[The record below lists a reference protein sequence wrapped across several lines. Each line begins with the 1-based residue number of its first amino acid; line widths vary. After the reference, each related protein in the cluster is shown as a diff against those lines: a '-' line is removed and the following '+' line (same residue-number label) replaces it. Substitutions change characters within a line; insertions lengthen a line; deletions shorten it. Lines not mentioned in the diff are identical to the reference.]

1 MYTETRNN
9 FSIRSVILQFL
20 FVALFVFIL
29 IWLFPMKSDMKKAIA
44 SIETTDN
51 NGLSILY
58 DRIFNENLYAMKEAA
73 KDYFTLERLPQKVGD
88 STKITLK
95 QMLDKKII
103 LPFVDKNGKQCD
115 LNASYVLVTKHDEE
129 YVMKV
134 NLKCGKE
141 ENYLIVNMGCYDYCS
156 KTICEKK
163 TTSTKKVVTTTK
175 KKVTVKKYYC
185 KYVNGK
191 YYDNKG
197 KVVSKTAYEK
207 ACVKKTEPK
216 KYYCKIVNGKYYD
229 NTGKIVSKETYIK
242 ACTKPEP
249 VPMKY
254 YCEIVNGKY
263 YDKNGNVVT
272 KEAFVESCMPGP
284 VPTPHYC
291 EIVNGKYYDATGKI
305 VSKEAYELSCEEPE
319 PEYQYLY
326 EYKKVTEGTI
336 KYSNWSE
343 WTTKIIAP
351 TSTLEVQTKEA
362 KVKKLIGYNVTKQ
375 DDLSKPITEV
385 KDAVVAS
392 KTVTSCAA
400 YNVTSTITG
409 YEKKYLGTFK
419 YTTAPQETATY
430 TYRKVGDYSWYC
442 EGNCTAGT
450 VMVYEKYQKIP
461 VTSTSYSCAKTNT
474 ETSVYVAKQRVV
486 TGYEK
491 KQVKTPVYEYFTRI
505 YYRSRTK
512 TKTPG
517 TTTLKWSTYNDTTLL
532 NNGYHY
538 TGNVKLEIIK
548 K

>member
-20 FVALFVFIL
+20 FVALFIFIL

-44 SIETTDN
+44 SIETTEN

-58 DRIFNENLYAMKEAA
+58 DRIFNENLYTMKEAA

-88 STKITLK
+88 STKITLR
-95 QMLDKKII
+95 QMIDKKII

-115 LNASYVLVTKHDEE
+115 LDASYVLVTKYETE
-129 YVMKV
+129 YLMKV

-141 ENYLIVNMGCYDYCS
+141 ENYLLVNMGCYDYCS
-156 KTICEKK
+156 QTICEKK

-175 KKVTVKKYYC
+175 KKQTTTVVAKKYYC
-185 KYVNGK
+185 KVVNGK

-197 KVVSKTAYEK
+197 KIVSKAAYEK
-207 ACVKKTEPK
+207 ACVKKPETK

-229 NTGKIVSKETYIK
+229 NNGKVVDKATYVK
-242 ACTKPEP
+242 ACTKP
-249 VPMKY
+249 
-254 YCEIVNGKY
+254 
-263 YDKNGNVVT
+263 VV
-272 KEAFVESCMPGP
+272 VEK
-284 VPTPHYC
+284 TYYC
-291 EIVNGKYYDATGKI
+291 EIVNGKYYDATGKVVDKI
-305 VSKEAYELSCEEPE
+305 VYEDSCIEKE

-336 KYSNWSE
+336 KYSDWSE
-343 WTTKIIAP
+343 WTTTAITP
-351 TSTLEVQTKEA
+351 SSTREVQTKEA

-385 KDAVVAS
+385 KDVVVGS

-409 YEKKYLGTFK
+409 YEKQYLGTFK

-450 VMVYEKYQKIP
+450 VMVYEKYQKVP
-461 VTSTSYSCAKTNT
+461 VTSTSYSCAKYNT
-474 ETSVYVAKQRVV
+474 EKSVYTAKQRIV

-491 KQVKTPVYEYFTRI
+491 KEVKTPVYDYFTRI

-512 TKTPG
+512 SKTEG
-517 TTTLKWSTYNDTTLL
+517 TVTLKWSTYNDTKLL
-532 NNGYHY
+532 NDGYHY
-538 TGNVKLEIIK
+538 TGNTKLEMISK
-548 K
+548 

>member
-44 SIETTDN
+44 SIDSADN

-115 LNASYVLVTKHDEE
+115 LNASYVLVTKYDEE
-129 YVMKV
+129 YLMKV

-141 ENYLIVNMGCYDYCS
+141 ENYLLVNMGCYDYCS
-156 KTICEKK
+156 QTICEKK
-163 TTSTKKVVTTTK
+163 TTSTKKVTTTK
-175 KKVTVKKYYC
+175 KKTTVVAKKYYC
-185 KYVNGK
+185 KVVSGK

-197 KVVSKTAYEK
+197 KVVTKAAYEK
-207 ACVKKTEPK
+207 ACVKKTETK

-229 NTGKIVSKETYIK
+229 STGKVVTKDSYIK
-242 ACTKPEP
+242 DCTKP
-249 VPMKY
+249 
-254 YCEIVNGKY
+254 
-263 YDKNGNVVT
+263 
-272 KEAFVESCMPGP
+272 AP
-284 VPTPHYC
+284 VPTTYYC
-291 EIVNGKYYDATGKI
+291 EIVNGKYYDATGK
-305 VSKEAYELSCEEPE
+305 VVTKEAYEKSCNEEPE
-319 PEYQYLY
+319 PEYTYLY

-336 KYSNWSE
+336 KYSEWSD
-343 WTTKIIAP
+343 WSTTIVKP
-351 TSTLEVQTKEA
+351 SSTKEVQTKEV

-385 KDAVVAS
+385 KDVVVGS

-409 YEKKYLGTFK
+409 YENKYIGTFK
-419 YTTAPQETATY
+419 YTTAPKETATY

-450 VMVYEKYQKIP
+450 VMVYEKYQKVPI
-461 VTSTSYSCAKTNT
+461 TSTSYSCAKYDT
-474 ETSVYVAKQRVV
+474 EKTVYVAKQRVV

-491 KQVKTPVYEYFTRI
+491 KEVKTPVYDYFTRV

-512 TKTPG
+512 TKTAG
-517 TTTLKWSTYNDTTLL
+517 QTYLKWSTYNDTTLL

-538 TGNVKLEIIK
+538 TGNTKLEIK
-548 K
+548 

>member
-29 IWLFPMKSDMKKAIA
+29 IWLFPMKSDMKKAIS
-44 SIETTDN
+44 SIDNSDN
-51 NGLSILY
+51 NLSILY
-58 DRIFNENLYAMKEAA
+58 DRIFNENLLAMKESA
-73 KDYFTLERLPQKVGD
+73 KDYFTLQRLPQKVGD
-88 STKITLK
+88 STKLTLRE
-95 QMLDKKII
+95 MLDKKII
-103 LPFVDKNGKQCD
+103 LPFTDKNGKQCD
-115 LNASYVLVTKHDEE
+115 LDASYVLVTKHDEE

-141 ENYLIVNMGCYDYCS
+141 ENYLIVNMGCYDYC
-156 KTICEKK
+156 KGTICEKK
-163 TTSTKKVVTTTK
+163 SVPVKIVTTTK
-175 KKVTVKKYYC
+175 KTTTAKKYYC

-197 KVVSKTAYEK
+197 KVVTKTAYEK
-207 ACVKKTEPK
+207 ACVKKPEVK

-229 NTGKIVSKETYIK
+229 NKGNVVSKETYVK
-242 ACTKPEP
+242 ACTKPEE
-249 VPMKY
+249 VSKTY

-263 YDKNGNVVT
+263 YNATGKVVT
-272 KEAFVESCMPGP
+272 KEEYEDSCI
-284 VPTPHYC
+284 
-291 EIVNGKYYDATGKI
+291 EK
-305 VSKEAYELSCEEPE
+305 E

-336 KYSNWSE
+336 KYSDWSS
-343 WTTKIIAP
+343 WSTTAVSP
-351 TSTLEVQTKEA
+351 SSTREVQTKQESYQ
-362 KVKKLIGYNVTKQ
+362 KLIGYNVKKQ

-385 KDAVVAS
+385 KDVVVGS
-392 KTVTSCAA
+392 KSVTSCSL

-409 YEKKYLGTFK
+409 YDKQYLGTFK

-450 VMVYEKYQKIP
+450 VMVYEKYQKVP
-461 VTSTSYSCAKTNT
+461 VTSTSYSCAKYNT
-474 ETSVYVAKQRVV
+474 ETSVYVAKQRIV

-491 KQVKTPVYEYFTRI
+491 KEVKTPVYDTYTNT
-505 YYRSRTK
+505 YYRYRTK

-517 TTTLKWSTYNDTTLL
+517 TTDLKWSTYNDTKLL
-532 NNGYHY
+532 SDNYHY
-538 TGNVKLEIIK
+538 TGNVKIEMITK
-548 K
+548 